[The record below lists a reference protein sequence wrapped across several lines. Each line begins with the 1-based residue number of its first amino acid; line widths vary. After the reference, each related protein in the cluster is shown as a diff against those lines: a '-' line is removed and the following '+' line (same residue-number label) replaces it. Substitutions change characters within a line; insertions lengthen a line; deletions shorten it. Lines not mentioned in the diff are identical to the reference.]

1 LVTLYCLQPNR
12 DEVGLGGALLKR
24 GAGVVRDDDS
34 GEQVLGPH
42 GPHNATDAE
51 VVEASRAANAHHF
64 IAGLP
69 EGYET

>member
-1 LVTLYCLQPNR
+1 
-12 DEVGLGGALLKR
+12 LLKQ
-24 GAGVVRDDDS
+24 GAGAVCDDDS
-34 GEQVLGPH
+34 GKHVLGPH
-42 GPHNATDAE
+42 GPHGTTDAE